1 MPWARRCIWRGLW
14 RVSLPLATAQ
24 RIGYA
29 GVMNPAPVAPFH
41 AMAISRLAHR
51 MAAAG
56 RPVFHMEFGQPSTGA
71 PPRAIAA
78 AHARLDSEAG
88 GYWESQALRER
99 IAALYDQRH
108 GLTISSDSIVLTSG
122 ASPALT
128 LALAALFSPGD
139 RIAFVRPG
147 YVAYRNALVA
157 LGRVPVEIAA
167 DASTRFQ
174 LSAGH
179 IDALAQAPAGLI
191 VASPANPTGSMLG
204 AAELAALAAAAARR
218 GVRIIADEI
227 YHGLEYGAP
236 AHSMLEFAP
245 DAIIINSF
253 SKYWS
258 MPGWRLG
265 WIVAPPG
272 TTELLRAYIGSL
284 YLTPPSLSQHVALAA
299 MDEVAVLEG
308 YKETYR
314 RNRALLLD
322 ALPQLG
328 LGRVAPPDGAFY
340 IWADVGDFTN
350 NSMEFCQQL
359 LTDTGV
365 AIAPG
370 MDFDP
375 VDGQRFVRIS
385 FAVSEDKTRE
395 ALARIGDW
403 LQKSRA

>member
-1 MPWARRCIWRGLW
+1 VI
-14 RVSLPLATAQ
+14 
-24 RIGYA
+24 
-29 GVMNPAPVAPFH
+29 NPAPVEPFH
-41 AMAISRLAHR
+41 AMAISRAAH
-51 MAAAG
+51 ALEAAG

-99 IAALYDQRH
+99 IAALYQQRH
-108 GLTISSDSIVLTSG
+108 GLHIAADRIVLTAG

-128 LALAALFSPGD
+128 LVLAALFRPGD
-139 RIAFVRPG
+139 AIAFVRPG
-147 YVAYRNALVA
+147 YVAYRNALHA

-174 LSAGH
+174 IAAAH

-191 VASPANPTGSMLG
+191 VASPANPTGSMLD
-204 AAELAALAAAAARR
+204 AAALAALAAAAARR
-218 GVRIIADEI
+218 GVRIISDEI

-245 DAIIINSF
+245 DAIIVNSF

-284 YLTPPSLSQHVALAA
+284 YLTPSSLSQHAALVA
-299 MDEVAVLEG
+299 MDETDVLEG
-308 YKETYR
+308 YRDTYR

-322 ALPQLG
+322 ALPALG
-328 LGRVAPPDGAFY
+328 LRRIAPPDGAFY

-350 NSMEFCQQL
+350 DSMAFCRQL
-359 LTDTGV
+359 LADTGV

-370 MDFDP
+370 IDFDP
-375 VDGQRFVRIS
+375 VDGHRFVRLS
-385 FAVSEDKTRE
+385 FAVSEDRAAE
-395 ALARIGDW
+395 AIKRLGDW
-403 LQKSRA
+403 LSGRGRA

>member
-1 MPWARRCIWRGLW
+1 
-14 RVSLPLATAQ
+14 
-24 RIGYA
+24 
-29 GVMNPAPVAPFH
+29 MNPAAVEPFH
-41 AMAISRLAHR
+41 AMAISRLAHQLET
-51 MAAAG
+51 AG
-56 RPVFHMEFGQPSTGA
+56 RPVFHMEFGQPCTGA

-99 IAALYDQRH
+99 IAALYEQRH
-108 GLTISSDSIVLTSG
+108 GVHIDVDRIVLTCG

-128 LALAALFSPGD
+128 LVLAALFAPGD

-147 YVAYRNALVA
+147 YVAYRNAVA
-157 LGRVPVEIAA
+157 ALARVPVEIIA
-167 DASTRFQ
+167 DAATRFQ
-174 LSAGH
+174 ISAAH
-179 IDALAQAPAGLI
+179 IDALPDPPAGLI

-204 AAELAALAAAAARR
+204 AAEQAALAAAAARR

-227 YHGLEYGAP
+227 YHGLDYGEP
-236 AHSMLEFAP
+236 AHTMLEFAP
-245 DAIIINSF
+245 EAIVINSF

-272 TTELLRAYIGSL
+272 TTEVLRAYIGSL
-284 YLTPPSLSQHVALAA
+284 YLTPPSLSQHAALVA
-299 MDEVAVLEG
+299 MDETEVLEG
-308 YKETYR
+308 YKGTYR
-314 RNRALLLD
+314 RNRTLLLET
-322 ALPQLG
+322 LPALG

-350 NSMEFCQQL
+350 DSMAFCRQL

-370 MDFDP
+370 VDFDP
-375 VDGQRFVRIS
+375 VDGHRFVRFS
-385 FAVSEDKTRE
+385 FAVSEDKARE
-395 ALARIGDW
+395 AMARFGDW
-403 LQKSRA
+403 LRRR